1 MRVQERPTRRNSY
14 YKKIGRAVQGNADQL
29 LDGTSAELVREPA
42 TGHLSW
48 LVFDQNSS
56 KISRQVEFQDLASAP
71 AGFNPSILRAITL
84 PSKCGNLRPTAEL
97 FAAVRE
103 PLTRHGFPEIV
114 AFPASYFIFSS
125 WFPECLPVA
134 PCLWITGPRHES
146 DLLLQ
151 LLRCMVRHPLP
162 LRDVT
167 RGGLFSLPMD
177 LQLTLLI
184 AQEKMSRSIW
194 ELLCASNHRNA
205 YIPLKGSLQN
215 IFCAKAVYR
224 GFGYAEENFDDSALH
239 INLSPSQG
247 RFPILDPKEMQEIV
261 ENLQPALLA
270 YRLRNIAKVRE
281 SMFDLPELSSGI
293 RILARVLGA
302 PIVGSPELQ
311 AGLVPVLREYHEES
325 MAAHWF
331 DPRCIA
337 IEAALYHC
345 HNGEEG
351 KIHVGKIT
359 DTANAI
365 LKGRGKT
372 TQLEAKEIG
381 TILRSQGLSPKR
393 DRKGFAIRLDDR
405 ICRQI
410 HQLANSFHVA
420 AAQADIG
427 MCTHCAEIT
436 AAAANGNRIGAIP
449 KGR

>member
-1 MRVQERPTRRNSY
+1 MRVQKRATRCNSNFQR
-14 YKKIGRAVQGNADQL
+14 RASAQGSVEL
-29 LDGTSAELVREPA
+29 LDGAIAELIREPA
-42 TGHLSW
+42 GHLLWS
-48 LVFDQNSS
+48 VFDENRS

-71 AGFNPSILRAITL
+71 AGIDPSILRAITL
-84 PSKCGNLRPTAEL
+84 PSKCGNVRPAAEL

-103 PLTRHGFPEIV
+103 PLTSHGFPEIV
-114 AFPASYFIFSS
+114 AVTASYFVFSS
-125 WFPECLPVA
+125 WFSECLPVA

-151 LLRCMVRHPLP
+151 LLRCMARHPLP

-194 ELLCASNHRNA
+194 ELLCASNDRNA
-205 YIPLKGSLQN
+205 YIPLKGSLKN
-215 IFCAKAVYR
+215 IFCAKAIYR
-224 GFGYAEENFDDSALH
+224 GFGSAEENFDESALH
-239 INLSPSQG
+239 INLSPSHG
-247 RFPILDPKEMQEIV
+247 RLPILDATEMRKIA
-261 ENLQPALLA
+261 ENLQPKLLA
-270 YRLRNIAKVRE
+270 YRLQNIAKVRE
-281 SMFDLPELSSGI
+281 SEFDLPEFNSGI

-302 PIVGSPELQ
+302 PIVGAPELQ
-311 AGLVPVLREYHEES
+311 AGLTPVLREYHEES
-325 MAAHWF
+325 LASHWF

-345 HNGEEG
+345 HNREEE

-372 TQLEAKEIG
+372 TQLEAKAIG
-381 TILRSQGLSPKR
+381 AILRLYGLSPKR
-393 DRKGFAIRLDDR
+393 DRKGFAIRLGDS

-410 HQLANSFHVA
+410 HQLANSFHVS
-420 AAQADIG
+420 AAQADLG
-427 MCTHCAEIT
+427 TCAHCAEI
-436 AAAANGNRIGAIP
+436 AATTANGNRIGAIP
-449 KGR
+449 KRR